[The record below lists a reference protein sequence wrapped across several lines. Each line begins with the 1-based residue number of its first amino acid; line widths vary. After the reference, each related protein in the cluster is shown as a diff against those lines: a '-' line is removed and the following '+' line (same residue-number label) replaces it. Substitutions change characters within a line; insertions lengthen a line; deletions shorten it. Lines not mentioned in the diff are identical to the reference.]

1 MLSLFKT
8 CSIKV
13 RDNII
18 SLDEEKLPEEYFAR
32 KVFSV
37 AGTKENTTHVSKF
50 GRIESAIAITDD
62 LEEILNFLNLAYNSP
77 ELTCIYSGVQKTYK
91 KVMCNPSTVMMRPT
105 KEFFSILEA
114 TNIVAIDID
123 NWKVKED
130 IDVLDIDI
138 CGEYIYSLLN
148 SAAPE
153 IFPSNGGY
161 VIKASSSAGIKSGL
175 NYHMFF
181 LNEENI
187 CIAQIKTIVKQVI
200 NMAIGAGFADPTVY
214 SPARLWYAAKPLFK
228 NPDLYPFKE
237 KKYLSIKNGRKI
249 RIPITTELDLPKNLL
264 AVDISQIRKQFVN
277 YHGIDPTKTELCEP
291 ISRILEKIHSGEIS
305 DLVWSKHALHII
317 FLAISYG
324 YDLELFLEKVLR
336 PALVEYA
343 AKKHVSVDR
352 YLEKVEYALKYATS
366 TVTREISHEILSN
379 RAKLSKE
386 KLHFVKISNVPAS
399 EEGYL
404 SIPAPFPQKGVLNF
418 IKSSLGTGKTTT
430 VKALIDDSKL
440 SNVITI
446 TNRVS
451 LVNSNARKLGL
462 TSYKEMGTFE
472 AALNA
477 DGLSVCLNSLSRKD
491 IAENIFTNKYDTLF
505 IDEADSVMYDLINAS
520 TITDPKRE
528 EILSCLQHLLNNC
541 SYVILADGDMSC
553 ETIEAY
559 SQLCI
564 YPSQVFITSTET
576 HSGVKVFEYLK
587 EGDMHGALLS
597 ELESSYKFREKTLVV
612 SDYGP
617 AKIREMVFIVEAAM
631 HDLGMP
637 IRTLQIHDE
646 SKNDEDV
653 RALLLNPSAPMDYD
667 LVFTSP
673 SVTSGI
679 DFQGRFANVF
689 CYTTHKVNTPN
700 IRLQAICRERK
711 PQHVYIHTGNMV
723 ESAWVDDKYY
733 IGFNKRASG
742 FIDKVRASYIQ
753 RDLLECEKYRFYMRY
768 NMLLKGIES
777 YEINSDMEELSEV
790 WKKNRIKFKE
800 AHLTL
805 YINQILNST
814 PKQELKTMNKIGST
828 KQEVLAFA
836 GIGEEELTYGIVESH
851 LKDKPAI
858 KAKNLY
864 AIAKITPLWNE
875 LTMLKNNKVDL
886 HKEKTLR
893 DMFLRYLPEIKK
905 SGAFVNLEFPVS
917 TLRSMGFDVTLTPS
931 KRLYSWDDTNAIA
944 NYYTLVELLE
954 LDTLDEVAAKEK
966 LEIFDL
972 EDLHDL

>member
-1 MLSLFKT
+1 M
-8 CSIKV
+8 
-13 RDNII
+13 RDDII

-32 KVFSV
+32 KVFSI
-37 AGTKENTTHVSKF
+37 AGKKENTIHVSKF
-50 GRIESAIAITDD
+50 GRIESA
-62 LEEILNFLNLAYNSP
+62 LEFADNLIKVRDFLALAHERP
-77 ELTCIYSGVQKTYK
+77 DLTCIYSGVQKTYK
-91 KVMCNPSTVMMRPT
+91 KVMSNPDTVMLRPT
-105 KEFFSILEA
+105 KEFFSITEA

-200 NMAIGAGFADPTVY
+200 NLNIGTGFADPTVY
-214 SPARLWYAAKPLFK
+214 SPARLWYAAKPLFR
-228 NPDLYPFKE
+228 NPDLYPFKD
-237 KKYLSIKNGRKI
+237 KKFLAIKNGHKI
-249 RIPITTELDLPKNLL
+249 RIPATTELDLPKNLL
-264 AVDISQIRKQFVN
+264 SIEISEIRKQFVN
-277 YHGIDPTKTELCEP
+277 YHGIDPTKVELCQP
-291 ISRILEKIHSGEIS
+291 ISNILEKIQSGEIS

-336 PALVEYA
+336 PALVSYA
-343 AKKHVSVDR
+343 YNKHVSVDR

-379 RAKLSKE
+379 REKLSKE

-399 EEGYL
+399 AEGFL
-404 SIPAPFPQKGVLNF
+404 AIPAPFPQKGILNF

-472 AALNA
+472 AALNP
-477 DGLSVCLNSLSRKD
+477 DGLSVCLNSLSRPD
-491 IAENIFTNKYDTLF
+491 IAANIYANKYDTLF

-520 TITDPKRE
+520 TITDIKRE
-528 EILSCLQHLLNNC
+528 EILGCLQHLLNNC
-541 SYVILADGDMSC
+541 SYIILADGDMSC

-564 YPSQVFITSTET
+564 YPSHVYITSTET
-576 HSGVKVFEYLK
+576 HKNVNVFEFLK
-587 EGDMHGALLS
+587 ETDMHGALLS
-597 ELESSYKFREKTLVV
+597 ELESAYKFREKTLVV

-617 AKIREMVFIVEAAM
+617 AKIREMVFIIEAAM
-631 HDLGMP
+631 HDLGTP
-637 IRTLQIHDE
+637 IRVLQIHDE
-646 SKNDEDV
+646 SKNDDDV
-653 RALLLNPSAPMDYD
+653 RALLLDPTAPMDYD

-679 DFQGRFANVF
+679 DFQGRFTNVF

-711 PQHVYIHTGNMV
+711 PQNIYIHTGNAV
-723 ESAWVDDKYY
+723 ESAWVDDRYY
-733 IGFNKRASG
+733 LGFNKRATG
-742 FIDKVRASYIQ
+742 FIEKTRASYIQ
-753 RDLLECEKYRFYMRY
+753 RDLLECEKYRFYIRY
-768 NMLLKGIES
+768 NMLLKGISS
-777 YEINSDMEELSEV
+777 YEINADMEELSEV
-790 WKKNRIKFKE
+790 WKKHRIKYKE
-800 AHLTL
+800 AHLII
-805 YINQILNST
+805 YINQILSSGF
-814 PKQELKTMNKIGST
+814 KQELKTMNKIGST
-828 KQEVLAFA
+828 KREVLAFA
-836 GIGEEELTYGIVESH
+836 GIGEDELTYEIVEAH
-851 LKDKPAI
+851 LKEKPAI

-875 LTMLKNNKVDL
+875 LTMLKHNKVDIN
-886 HKEKTLR
+886 KEKTLR

-944 NYYTLVELLE
+944 NYYTLIELLDLE
-954 LDTLDEVAAKEK
+954 TLDEVAAKEK

-972 EDLHDL
+972 EDLRDL

>member
-1 MLSLFKT
+1 M
-8 CSIKV
+8 
-13 RDNII
+13 RDDII

-32 KVFSV
+32 KVFSI
-37 AGTKENTTHVSKF
+37 AGKKENTIHVSKF
-50 GRIESAIAITDD
+50 GRIESA
-62 LEEILNFLNLAYNSP
+62 LEFADNLIEVRDFLALAHERP
-77 ELTCIYSGVQKTYK
+77 DLTCIYSGVQKTYK
-91 KVMCNPSTVMMRPT
+91 KVMSNPDTVMLRPT
-105 KEFFSILEA
+105 KEFFSITEA

-153 IFPSNGGY
+153 IFPKGGGY

-200 NMAIGAGFADPTVY
+200 NLNIGTGFADPTVY
-214 SPARLWYAAKPLFK
+214 SPARLWYAAKPLFR
-228 NPDLYPFKE
+228 NPDLYPFKD
-237 KKYLSIKNGRKI
+237 KKFLAIKNGHKI
-249 RIPITTELDLPKNLL
+249 RIPATTELDLPKNLL
-264 AVDISQIRKQFVN
+264 SIEISEIRKQFVN
-277 YHGIDPTKTELCEP
+277 YHGIDPTKVELCQP
-291 ISRILEKIHSGEIS
+291 ISNILEKIQSGEIS

-336 PALVEYA
+336 PALVSYA
-343 AKKHVSVDR
+343 YNKHVSVDR

-379 RAKLSKE
+379 REKLSKE

-399 EEGYL
+399 AEGFL
-404 SIPAPFPQKGVLNF
+404 AIPAPFPQKGILNF

-472 AALNA
+472 AALNP
-477 DGLSVCLNSLSRKD
+477 DGLSVCLNSLSRPD
-491 IAENIFTNKYDTLF
+491 IAANIYANKYDTLF

-520 TITDPKRE
+520 TITDIKRE
-528 EILSCLQHLLNNC
+528 EILGCLQHLLNNC
-541 SYVILADGDMSC
+541 SYIILADGDMSC

-564 YPSQVFITSTET
+564 YPSHVYITSTET
-576 HSGVKVFEYLK
+576 HKNVNVFEFLK
-587 EGDMHGALLS
+587 ETDMHGALLS
-597 ELESSYKFREKTLVV
+597 ELESAYKFREKTLVV

-617 AKIREMVFIVEAAM
+617 AKIREMVFIIEAAM
-631 HDLGMP
+631 HDLGTP
-637 IRTLQIHDE
+637 IRVLQIHDE
-646 SKNDEDV
+646 SKNDDDV
-653 RALLLNPSAPMDYD
+653 RALLLDPTAPMDYD

-679 DFQGRFANVF
+679 DFQGRFTNVF

-711 PQHVYIHTGNMV
+711 PQNIYIHTGNAV
-723 ESAWVDDKYY
+723 ESAWVDDRYY
-733 IGFNKRASG
+733 LGFNKRATG
-742 FIDKVRASYIQ
+742 FIEKTRASYIQ
-753 RDLLECEKYRFYMRY
+753 RDLLECEKYRFYIRY
-768 NMLLKGIES
+768 NMLLKGISS
-777 YEINSDMEELSEV
+777 YEINADMEELSEV
-790 WKKNRIKFKE
+790 WKKHRIKYKE
-800 AHLTL
+800 AHLII
-805 YINQILNST
+805 YINQILSSGF
-814 PKQELKTMNKIGST
+814 KQELKTMNKIGST
-828 KQEVLAFA
+828 KREVLAFA
-836 GIGEEELTYGIVESH
+836 GIGEDELTYEIVEAH
-851 LKDKPAI
+851 LKEKPAI

-875 LTMLKNNKVDL
+875 LTMLKHNKVDIN
-886 HKEKTLR
+886 KEKTLR

-944 NYYTLVELLE
+944 NYYTLIELLDLE
-954 LDTLDEVAAKEK
+954 TLDEVAAKEK

-972 EDLHDL
+972 EDLRDL

>member
-1 MLSLFKT
+1 M
-8 CSIKV
+8 
-13 RDNII
+13 RDDII

-32 KVFSV
+32 KVFSI
-37 AGTKENTTHVSKF
+37 AGKKENTIHVSKF
-50 GRIESAIAITDD
+50 GRIESA
-62 LEEILNFLNLAYNSP
+62 LEFADNLIKVRDFLALAHERP
-77 ELTCIYSGVQKTYK
+77 DLTCIYSGVQKTYK
-91 KVMCNPSTVMMRPT
+91 KVMSNPDTVMLRPT
-105 KEFFSILEA
+105 KEFFSITEA

-200 NMAIGAGFADPTVY
+200 NLNIGTGFADPTVY
-214 SPARLWYAAKPLFK
+214 SPARLWYAAKPLFR
-228 NPDLYPFKE
+228 NPDLYPFKD
-237 KKYLSIKNGRKI
+237 KKFLAIKNGHKI
-249 RIPITTELDLPKNLL
+249 RIPATTELDLPKNLL
-264 AVDISQIRKQFVN
+264 SIEISEIRKQFVN
-277 YHGIDPTKTELCEP
+277 YHGIDPTKVELCQP
-291 ISRILEKIHSGEIS
+291 ISNILEKIQSGEIS

-336 PALVEYA
+336 PALVSYA
-343 AKKHVSVDR
+343 YNKHVSVDR

-379 RAKLSKE
+379 REKLSKE

-399 EEGYL
+399 AEGFL
-404 SIPAPFPQKGVLNF
+404 AIPAPFPQKGILNF

-472 AALNA
+472 AALNP
-477 DGLSVCLNSLSRKD
+477 DGLSVCLNSLSRPD
-491 IAENIFTNKYDTLF
+491 IAANIYANKYDTLF

-520 TITDPKRE
+520 TITDIKRE
-528 EILSCLQHLLNNC
+528 EILGCLQHLLNNC
-541 SYVILADGDMSC
+541 SYIILADGDMSC

-564 YPSQVFITSTET
+564 YPSHVYITSTET
-576 HSGVKVFEYLK
+576 HKNVNVFEFLK
-587 EGDMHGALLS
+587 ETDMHGALLS
-597 ELESSYKFREKTLVV
+597 ELESAYKFREKTLVV

-617 AKIREMVFIVEAAM
+617 AKIREMVFIIEAAM
-631 HDLGMP
+631 HDLGTP
-637 IRTLQIHDE
+637 IRVLQIHDE
-646 SKNDEDV
+646 SKNDDDV
-653 RALLLNPSAPMDYD
+653 RALLLDPTAPMDYD

-679 DFQGRFANVF
+679 DFQGRFTNVF

-711 PQHVYIHTGNMV
+711 PQNIYIHTGNAV
-723 ESAWVDDKYY
+723 ESAWVDDRYY
-733 IGFNKRASG
+733 LGFNKRATG
-742 FIDKVRASYIQ
+742 FIEKTRASYIQ

-768 NMLLKGIES
+768 NMLLKGISS
-777 YEINSDMEELSEV
+777 YEINADMEELSEV
-790 WKKNRIKFKE
+790 WKKHRIKYKE
-800 AHLTL
+800 AHLII
-805 YINQILNST
+805 YINQILSSGF
-814 PKQELKTMNKIGST
+814 KQELKTMNKIGST
-828 KQEVLAFA
+828 KREVLAFA
-836 GIGEEELTYGIVESH
+836 GIGEDELTYEIVEAH
-851 LKDKPAI
+851 LKEKPAI

-875 LTMLKNNKVDL
+875 LTMLKHNKVDIN
-886 HKEKTLR
+886 KEKTLR

-944 NYYTLVELLE
+944 NYYTLIELLDLE
-954 LDTLDEVAAKEK
+954 TLDEVAAKEK

-972 EDLHDL
+972 EDLRDL

>member
-13 RDNII
+13 RDDII

-32 KVFSV
+32 KVFSI
-37 AGTKENTTHVSKF
+37 AGKKENTIHVSKF
-50 GRIESAIAITDD
+50 GRIESE
-62 LEEILNFLNLAYNSP
+62 LEFADNLIEVRDFLALAHERP
-77 ELTCIYSGVQKTYK
+77 DLTCIYSGVQKTYK
-91 KVMCNPSTVMMRPT
+91 KVMSNPDTVMLRPT
-105 KEFFSILEA
+105 KEFFSITEA

-123 NWKVKED
+123 NWKVKDD

-153 IFPSNGGY
+153 IFPKGGGY

-200 NMAIGAGFADPTVY
+200 NLNIGTGFADPTVY
-214 SPARLWYAAKPLFK
+214 SPARLWYAAKPLFR
-228 NPDLYPFKE
+228 NPDLYPFKD
-237 KKYLSIKNGRKI
+237 KKFLAIKNGHKI
-249 RIPITTELDLPKNLL
+249 RIPATTELDLPKNLL
-264 AVDISQIRKQFVN
+264 SIEISEIRKQFVN
-277 YHGIDPTKTELCEP
+277 YHGIDPTKVELCQP
-291 ISRILEKIHSGEIS
+291 ISNILEKIQSGEIS

-336 PALVEYA
+336 PALVSYA
-343 AKKHVSVDR
+343 YNKHVSVDR

-379 RAKLSKE
+379 REKLSKE

-399 EEGYL
+399 AEGFL
-404 SIPAPFPQKGVLNF
+404 AIPAPFPQKGILNF

-472 AALNA
+472 AALNP
-477 DGLSVCLNSLSRKD
+477 DGLSVCLNSLSRPD
-491 IAENIFTNKYDTLF
+491 IAANIYANKYDTLF

-520 TITDPKRE
+520 TITDIKRE
-528 EILSCLQHLLNNC
+528 EILGCLQHLLNNC
-541 SYVILADGDMSC
+541 SYIILADGDMSC

-564 YPSQVFITSTET
+564 YPSHVYITSTET
-576 HSGVKVFEYLK
+576 HKNVNVFEFLK
-587 EGDMHGALLS
+587 ETDMHGALLS
-597 ELESSYKFREKTLVV
+597 ELESAYKFREKTLVV

-617 AKIREMVFIVEAAM
+617 AKIREMVFIIEAAM
-631 HDLGMP
+631 HDLGTP
-637 IRTLQIHDE
+637 IRVLQIHDE
-646 SKNDEDV
+646 SKNDDDV
-653 RALLLNPSAPMDYD
+653 RALLLDPTAPMDYD

-679 DFQGRFANVF
+679 DFQGRFTNVF

-711 PQHVYIHTGNMV
+711 PQNIYIHTGNAV
-723 ESAWVDDKYY
+723 ESAWVDDRYY
-733 IGFNKRASG
+733 LGFNKRATG
-742 FIDKVRASYIQ
+742 FIEKTRASYIQ
-753 RDLLECEKYRFYMRY
+753 RDLLECEKYRFYIRY
-768 NMLLKGIES
+768 NMLLKGISS
-777 YEINSDMEELSEV
+777 YEINADMEELSEV
-790 WKKNRIKFKE
+790 WKKHRIKYKE
-800 AHLTL
+800 AHLII
-805 YINQILNST
+805 YINQILSSGF
-814 PKQELKTMNKIGST
+814 KQELKTMNKIGST
-828 KQEVLAFA
+828 KREVLAFA
-836 GIGEEELTYGIVESH
+836 GIGEDELTYEIVEAH
-851 LKDKPAI
+851 LKEKPAI

-875 LTMLKNNKVDL
+875 LTMLKHNKVDIN
-886 HKEKTLR
+886 KEKTLR

-944 NYYTLVELLE
+944 NYYTLIELLDLE
-954 LDTLDEVAAKEK
+954 TLDEVAAKEK

-972 EDLHDL
+972 EDLRDL

>member
-13 RDNII
+13 RDDII

-32 KVFSV
+32 KVFSI
-37 AGTKENTTHVSKF
+37 AGKKENTIHVSKF
-50 GRIESAIAITDD
+50 GRIESV
-62 LEEILNFLNLAYNSP
+62 LEFADNLIKVRDFLALAHERP
-77 ELTCIYSGVQKTYK
+77 DLTCIYSGVQKTYK
-91 KVMCNPSTVMMRPT
+91 KVMSNPDTVMLRPT
-105 KEFFSILEA
+105 KEFFSITEA

-200 NMAIGAGFADPTVY
+200 NLNIGTGFADPTVY
-214 SPARLWYAAKPLFK
+214 SPARLWYAAKPLFR
-228 NPDLYPFKE
+228 NPDLYPFKD
-237 KKYLSIKNGRKI
+237 KKFLSIKNGHKI
-249 RIPITTELDLPKNLL
+249 RIPATTELDLPKNLL
-264 AVDISQIRKQFVN
+264 SIEISEIRKQFVN
-277 YHGIDPTKTELCEP
+277 YHGIDPTKVELCAP
-291 ISRILEKIHSGEIS
+291 ISNILEKIQSGEIS

-336 PALVEYA
+336 PALVSYA
-343 AKKHVSVDR
+343 YNKHVSVDR

-379 RAKLSKE
+379 REKLSKE

-399 EEGYL
+399 AEGFL
-404 SIPAPFPQKGVLNF
+404 AIPAPFPQKGILNF

-472 AALNA
+472 AALNP
-477 DGLSVCLNSLSRKD
+477 DGLSVCLNSLSRPD
-491 IAENIFTNKYDTLF
+491 IAANIYANKYDTLF

-520 TITDPKRE
+520 TITDIKRE
-528 EILSCLQHLLNNC
+528 EILGCLQHLLNNC
-541 SYVILADGDMSC
+541 SYIILADGDMSC

-564 YPSQVFITSTET
+564 YPSQVYITSTET
-576 HSGVKVFEYLK
+576 HKNVNVFEFLK
-587 EGDMHGALLS
+587 ETDMHGALLS
-597 ELESSYKFREKTLVV
+597 ELESAYKFREKTLVV

-617 AKIREMVFIVEAAM
+617 AKIREMVFIIEAAM
-631 HDLGMP
+631 HDLGTP
-637 IRTLQIHDE
+637 IRVLQIHDE
-646 SKNDEDV
+646 SKNDDDV
-653 RALLLNPSAPMDYD
+653 RALLLDPTAPMDYD

-679 DFQGRFANVF
+679 DFQGRFTNVF

-711 PQHVYIHTGNMV
+711 PQNIYIHTGNAV
-723 ESAWVDDKYY
+723 ESAWVDDRYY
-733 IGFNKRASG
+733 LGFNKRATG
-742 FIDKVRASYIQ
+742 FIEKTRASYIQ

-768 NMLLKGIES
+768 NMLLKGISS
-777 YEINSDMEELSEV
+777 YEINVDMEELSEV
-790 WKKNRIKFKE
+790 WKKHRIKYKE
-800 AHLTL
+800 AHLII
-805 YINQILNST
+805 YINQILSSGF
-814 PKQELKTMNKIGST
+814 KQELKTMNKIGST
-828 KQEVLAFA
+828 KREVLAFA
-836 GIGEEELTYGIVESH
+836 GIGEDELTYEIVEAH
-851 LKDKPAI
+851 LKEKPAI

-875 LTMLKNNKVDL
+875 LTMLKHNKVDIN
-886 HKEKTLR
+886 KEKTLR

-944 NYYTLVELLE
+944 NYYTLIELLDLE
-954 LDTLDEVAAKEK
+954 TLDEVAAKEK

-972 EDLHDL
+972 EDLRDL